1 MLDYR
6 TCMLPWDILLRLRA
20 ARQKYSS
27 IQGVTVLRK
36 KWLKGSLLDYKR
48 AQQQLREAYTTRLS
62 AFVPGMP
69 ATGPPLIIA
78 FSIWQLSSPRLILK

>member
-1 MLDYR
+1 MAA
-6 TCMLPWDILLRLRA
+6 A

-48 AQQQLREAYTTRLS
+48 AQQQLREA
-62 AFVPGMP
+62 
-69 ATGPPLIIA
+69 
-78 FSIWQLSSPRLILK
+78 

>member
-48 AQQQLREAYTTRLS
+48 AQQQLREAYTCEGHRERISSRLLP
-62 AFVPGMP
+62 VH
-69 ATGPPLIIA
+69 
-78 FSIWQLSSPRLILK
+78 